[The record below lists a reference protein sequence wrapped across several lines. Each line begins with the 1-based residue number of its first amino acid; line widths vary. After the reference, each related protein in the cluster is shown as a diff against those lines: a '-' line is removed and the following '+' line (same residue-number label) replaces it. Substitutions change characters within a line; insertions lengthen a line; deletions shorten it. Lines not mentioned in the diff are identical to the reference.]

1 MKNVTLEQALL
12 LPDGAHHNLPIEIY
26 HALPYVGSSTLK
38 KFAVNP
44 STCHDPVEGIPP
56 VGNASHIYS
65 LEGEAKFR
73 ETYAIM
79 PAFLC
84 PEGQNPKG
92 WKNTNRYKELVDCY
106 LSMAGDKI
114 ILSAEDGAA
123 VVAMD
128 KSLRAHPVTR
138 TIMNRGANEL
148 SIFWTDKETG
158 LRCKARID
166 DYPGNG
172 IANDYKTTN
181 SLASFLGV
189 YRRLKY
195 EVQAGFYTLSL
206 ESCGE
211 KIDAF
216 VFCVAEYSA
225 PFGVRTG
232 RIGMPEGDQID
243 RLQAAKD
250 EARRL
255 LFLYK
260 QCQERNCFSDFN
272 FTIPPHI
279 FNIDQIQAY
288 DLLEDWNGIG
298 GRYI

>member
-1 MKNVTLEQALL
+1 MKNITIEEALL
-12 LPDGAHHNLPIEIY
+12 LPDGAHHDLPIDIY
-26 HALPYVGSSTLK
+26 HQLPYVGSSTLK

-44 STCHDPVEGIPP
+44 STCHDPVDGIPP
-56 VGNASHIYS
+56 VGEASHVYS
-65 LEGEAKFR
+65 LQGQELFHA
-73 ETYAIM
+73 TYAIM
-79 PAFLC
+79 PAFPC
-84 PEGQNPKG
+84 PIDQNPKG
-92 WKNTNRYKELVDCY
+92 WKNTNRYKDLVDSF
-106 LSMAGDKI
+106 LSLCGGKI
-114 ILSAEDGAA
+114 VLSSDDAAA

-148 SIFWTDKETG
+148 SIFWTDQETG

-189 YRRLKY
+189 FRRLRY
-195 EVQAGFYTLSL
+195 ELQSAWYTIAL
-206 ESCGE
+206 ESCGA

-216 VFCVAEYSA
+216 IFCVAEFNA
-225 PFGVRTG
+225 PYGVRTG
-232 RIGMPEGDQID
+232 RLGMPEGDQID

-250 EARRL
+250 EVRRIL
-255 LFLYK
+255 YLYK
-260 QCQERNCFSDFN
+260 QCSDRGVFPAYE
-272 FTIPPHI
+272 IPRHI
-279 FNIDQIQAY
+279 FNIDQIQPH